1 MTFKKWQY
9 ELKCLLKCL
18 PNSEIKEI
26 ASYYDEMYRDKTEAG
41 VPEDEILIEFGTPKE
56 CGERILNDTEMKSKA
71 SGQKRGMPLGVS
83 IAAMFFLTAIIILP
97 VAAAMVSVV
106 ASLGAGAISCAAASL
121 AGPFA
126 LVAGVIYAFSGMG
139 IAPALALIGGG
150 MCAAPLC
157 LVLALGFW
165 LATKYT
171 AIYFYKAITYIY
183 RGRKG
188 VK

>member
-41 VPEDEILIEFGTPKE
+41 VPEDEILVEFGTPNE
-56 CGERILNDTEMKSKA
+56 CAERILSDTETKRNINA
-71 SGQKRGMPLGVS
+71 HKRGMPLGVS
-83 IAAMFFLTAIIILP
+83 IVAMFFLSVIIIIPL
-97 VAAAMVSVV
+97 AAVMFAVV
-106 ASLGAGAISCAAASL
+106 VSLGAGALSCALVSVV
-121 AGPFA
+121 GPFA
-126 LVAGVIYAFSGMG
+126 LVVGVIYAFSGMG
-139 IAPALALIGGG
+139 IASALALIGGG
-150 MCAAPLC
+150 ICATPLC
-157 LVLALGFW
+157 LILALGFW

-171 AIYFYKAITYIY
+171 AIYSYKAIAYIY